1 MKVVGSEGVTKCKSL
16 TFFAGFCS
24 GDSLGLPCQRV
35 YSIALLGA
43 TRNSFILL
51 AHNLYP
57 LTSFLNYE
65 PIFTVKHHVVV
76 INQIKEFFTLG
87 QNNIYWQS

>member
-1 MKVVGSEGVTKCKSL
+1 MKVVGSERAAKGESL
-16 TFFAGFCS
+16 TFFTGFCS

-35 YSIALLGA
+35 YSFTLLGA

-57 LTSFLNYE
+57 LTSFLNYK

-76 INQIKEFFTLG
+76 IN
-87 QNNIYWQS
+87 